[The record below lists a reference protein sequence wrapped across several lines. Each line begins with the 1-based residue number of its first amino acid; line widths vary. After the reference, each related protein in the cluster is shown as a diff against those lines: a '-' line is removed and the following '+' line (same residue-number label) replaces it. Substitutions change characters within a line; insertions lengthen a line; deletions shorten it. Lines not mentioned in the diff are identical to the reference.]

1 MYAPIMLP
9 VGAVTALVGGPVLV
23 FLLLR
28 SSKNRG
34 TVSHD

>member
-23 FLLLR
+23 LLLLR

-34 TVSHD
+34 SVSHD